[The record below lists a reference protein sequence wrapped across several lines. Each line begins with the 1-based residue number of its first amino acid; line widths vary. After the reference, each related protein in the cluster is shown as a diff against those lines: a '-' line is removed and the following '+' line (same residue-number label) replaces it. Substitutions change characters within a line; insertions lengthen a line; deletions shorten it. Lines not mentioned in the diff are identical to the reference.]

1 MKLPAFGRLC
11 GTLLLLLAFTWNLT
25 SCSSD
30 DDDDAATGRYA
41 IQLNGRSL
49 NYTSNTPLQAVVD
62 SIIYKYCP
70 QNPGYFEGNS
80 ETANRNYYN
89 AYNEILNYDWEH
101 SGIDIADSTYLDLAL
116 IAINSS
122 NQGNIVLN
130 RRRITFPHFVYRLF
144 VSNKSANYELNV
156 RATFCVDSILTSYSS
171 SENQTFS
178 GTRQLAY
185 ERYEAALEAINTY
198 NWRRNDLSILRGTSF
213 TLSLVYGA
221 DAPDLDDTV
230 LRGEDIDLYALTNE

>member
-11 GTLLLLLAFTWNLT
+11 GTLLLLLAFTWSLT

-30 DDDDAATGRYA
+30 DDDNPATGRYA

-49 NYTSNTPLQAVVD
+49 NYTSNTQLQAVVD
-62 SIIYKYCP
+62 TIIYKYCP
-70 QNPGYFEGNS
+70 QNPGYFEGNA
-80 ETANRNYYN
+80 ETANRYYYS

-116 IAINSS
+116 IAISNS
-122 NQGNIVLN
+122 NQGNTVLN
-130 RRRITFPHFVYRLF
+130 RRHITFPHFVYRLF
-144 VSNKSANYELNV
+144 VNNKSSNYELNV
-156 RATFCVDSILTSYSS
+156 KATLCVDSILTSYSS
-171 SENQTFS
+171 SNNQIFS

-185 ERYEAALEAINTY
+185 ERYEAALEAIKTF
-198 NWRRNDLSILRGTSF
+198 NWRRNDLAILRSTSF

-221 DAPDLDDTV
+221 GVPDADDTV
-230 LRGEDIDLYALTNE
+230 LIGEDIDLYALTNE